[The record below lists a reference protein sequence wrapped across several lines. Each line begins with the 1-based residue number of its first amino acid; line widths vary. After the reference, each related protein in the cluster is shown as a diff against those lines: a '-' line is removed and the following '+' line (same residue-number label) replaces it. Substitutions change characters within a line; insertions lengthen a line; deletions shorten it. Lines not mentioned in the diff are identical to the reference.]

1 MVRQIIYFQFY
12 VCNYL
17 CMVRQK
23 LPSPFD
29 VCIIYVCNTKKLM
42 SYSCKFLQI
51 IRKNSSRR
59 IYIHASCKIYKI
71 SILHGINLA
80 ITCVLARIQTL

>member
-42 SYSCKFLQI
+42 SYSCK
-51 IRKNSSRR
+51 SYAR
-59 IYIHASCKIYKI
+59 ILADVYIYTRIMQDI
-71 SILHGINLA
+71 QDFNLA
-80 ITCVLARIQTL
+80 WH